1 MAPVLGSDHA
11 RRRLQSQAHHDQS
24 VDEAEDGDEGAQ
36 KPVAAAVVAE
46 LSQAR
51 SALEARAR
59 AVAAE
64 LQGKLAS
71 EREALHGSVASAE
84 VASGDAGGG
93 ASRGAVGA
101 TVRASQAAQAENAW
115 LKVQLREVTGRV
127 ASLEARSRQSQERAG
142 RAEASLRDLRV
153 VTQNLESERDAA
165 EGRAARAESDALRLG
180 CDLEAVLKAGEQHRE
195 AVAASLEDGARELQ
209 ERIERAERASR
220 EAVDRA
226 ERAMGEKGQLEQLL
240 EELRGNMEEEQ
251 ARGDELARKLR
262 ETMAKVS
269 DSYEDLQNEREKT
282 EKLEVSVKDLTR
294 ICEEHRKQNTA
305 AQHGPDAAHAAEA
318 AHVAGA
324 TPQAFDIAPADRN
337 LALLRDVQD
346 ERDALSALL
355 KSSQRQCDELRAE
368 VARVKVKCRS
378 MENTQ
383 TSFRSQSDTWQRI
396 TQDMQEQLSA
406 TEGQLETAE
415 EKRLRAEKQR
425 DLAEQQLNAEKQ
437 CKEEAEGLVHALE
450 QEICVLEGT
459 IREQHQDGAA
469 FCDVVDPPAT
479 AEERALLV
487 ALPSSAEAEPSAERC
502 TRGAPAHDFVNAPT
516 AGTGKLVVDHSGWPV
531 LPVHVRPGDLED
543 GHGGIEDGGRR
554 GVSFAR
560 GAQAAEVADGVE
572 EEEKEEEIEEIEDVE
587 EASVDTWDSPA
598 AAVWRHR
605 GESAPSLRGAGFGGS
620 AFGLGGASRFS
631 ETWHGWRPADASQF
645 AALAFD
651 DGTENSD
658 SYTAGREE
666 SPRRDEAPLR
676 SRSAGDSPSRSGTAS
691 TSNVHSP
698 PSARRGIASASAA
711 NVRSSSARVGEQLTP
726 PVAPH
731 GQGPSAAF
739 HAAQPRSARQVT
751 AAAPAGAVAP
761 PGIVSRDRAAASEPT
776 PAAETAVTAEA
787 EPAEQPLPADERDR
801 LRRLALENVALHE
814 ANRKTRVLLDEMTS
828 RLRRMRA
835 AAEESGQSK
844 AAFLTE
850 IAQQAGLGEVFG
862 SPPRNVF
869 ERLYWDSLLRLR
881 RLEQV
886 TRRIHEQERNEM
898 LRAAAESGLGGES
911 AQLAAQT
918 RAVLK
923 RFDNRDTRAQQ
934 ATTSRRDVNADEG
947 GPITFSAEH
956 SGSSRRRPEDA
967 AAPDAG
973 TTLALPAPAVVV
985 RGAPNGQVEADTGVP
1000 SAAFPCASRSSERER
1015 GRGRRMQP
1023 LPHPTTTGML
1033 AVGTRGTEGW
1043 TTHCAEERHA
1053 QHPQPLPP
1061 PHGIANRLMVAQP
1074 PMPAHSEKPAASS
1087 CSPNWR
1093 LSSRAVPSPPVLVST
1108 LQRCCSSKPSAAFK
1122 NEAKLRSTWWGS
1134 ASGGSAACGASAAAA
1149 RTGGWGG
1156 GSDSE
1161 GATVALPSLSRTMPR
1176 YRGEGLVGSQRQ
1188 LRGFG
1193 AAAPRN
1199 QWR

>member
-1 MAPVLGSDHA
+1 
-11 RRRLQSQAHHDQS
+11 
-24 VDEAEDGDEGAQ
+24 
-36 KPVAAAVVAE
+36 
-46 LSQAR
+46 
-51 SALEARAR
+51 
-59 AVAAE
+59 
-64 LQGKLAS
+64 
-71 EREALHGSVASAE
+71 
-84 VASGDAGGG
+84 
-93 ASRGAVGA
+93 
-101 TVRASQAAQAENAW
+101 
-115 LKVQLREVTGRV
+115 
-127 ASLEARSRQSQERAG
+127 
-142 RAEASLRDLRV
+142 
-153 VTQNLESERDAA
+153 
-165 EGRAARAESDALRLG
+165 
-180 CDLEAVLKAGEQHRE
+180 
-195 AVAASLEDGARELQ
+195 
-209 ERIERAERASR
+209 
-220 EAVDRA
+220 
-226 ERAMGEKGQLEQLL
+226 
-240 EELRGNMEEEQ
+240 MEEEQ

-739 HAAQPRSARQVT
+739 HAAQPRLRSAGDGRGTRGRSGTTGHCFQRSCRRIRADTGGGDGGDGGGGARRT
-751 AAAPAGAVAP
+751 AAPRRRARSSTP
-761 PGIVSRDRAAASEPT
+761 PCPGERRSPRSEPQNSRAAGRNDEPVAT
-776 PAAETAVTAEA
+776 DARCCRGVWPVEGGVSHGDRTAGG
-787 EPAEQPLPADERDR
+787 PGRGIR
-801 LRRLALENVALHE
+801 L
-814 ANRKTRVLLDEMTS
+814 
-828 RLRRMRA
+828 A
-835 AAEESGQSK
+835 AAE
-844 AAFLTE
+844 
-850 IAQQAGLGEVFG
+850 
-862 SPPRNVF
+862 
-869 ERLYWDSLLRLR
+869 RLR
-881 RLEQV
+881 TAV
-886 TRRIHEQERNEM
+886 
-898 LRAAAESGLGGES
+898 LG
-911 AQLAAQT
+911 LAAS
-918 RAVLK
+918 V
-923 RFDNRDTRAQQ
+923 
-934 ATTSRRDVNADEG
+934 
-947 GPITFSAEH
+947 
-956 SGSSRRRPEDA
+956 A
-967 AAPDAG
+967 A
-973 TTLALPAPAVVV
+973 L
-985 RGAPNGQVEADTGVP
+985 
-1000 SAAFPCASRSSERER
+1000 
-1015 GRGRRMQP
+1015 
-1023 LPHPTTTGML
+1023 
-1033 AVGTRGTEGW
+1033 
-1043 TTHCAEERHA
+1043 
-1053 QHPQPLPP
+1053 
-1061 PHGIANRLMVAQP
+1061 
-1074 PMPAHSEKPAASS
+1074 
-1087 CSPNWR
+1087 
-1093 LSSRAVPSPPVLVST
+1093 
-1108 LQRCCSSKPSAAFK
+1108 
-1122 NEAKLRSTWWGS
+1122 
-1134 ASGGSAACGASAAAA
+1134 GASHATHPRA
-1149 RTGGWGG
+1149 
-1156 GSDSE
+1156 
-1161 GATVALPSLSRTMPR
+1161 GA
-1176 YRGEGLVGSQRQ
+1176 Q
-1188 LRGFG
+1188 
-1193 AAAPRN
+1193 
-1199 QWR
+1199 